1 MIGFRCEFCRRTR
14 SVAYSAAGKSDR
26 CACGNTNVVLKSSIA
41 STICIKEH
49 WTPVERLDDL
59 LVRIAGMLAY
69 QTKNTRSPRN
79 AKAAMWANLNEIRS
93 TTDPRSMKPE

>member
-1 MIGFRCEFCRRTR
+1 MSFVGAH
-14 SVAYSAAGKSDR
+14 SVADSTLSKSVR
-26 CACGNTNVVLKSSIA
+26 CACGNTIFVLKSSIA

-69 QTKNTRSPRN
+69 QTYNMRSSLN
-79 AKAAMWANLNEIRS
+79 AKAAMWADLNQSRPS
-93 TTDPRSMKPE
+93 TDPRPMKPE